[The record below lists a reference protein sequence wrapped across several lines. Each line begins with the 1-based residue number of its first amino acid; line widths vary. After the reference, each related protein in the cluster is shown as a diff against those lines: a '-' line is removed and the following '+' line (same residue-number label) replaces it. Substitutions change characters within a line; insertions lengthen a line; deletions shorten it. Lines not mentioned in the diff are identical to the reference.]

1 MFCGNILRLWKRYSR
16 HFLQKVMST
25 PLLNIAYRSAWD
37 EETPALDDNILDTG
51 PSSWRLRNSI
61 CRGNSS
67 VRTRIKNGS
76 FCIALQHFNI
86 WTRICH
92 LGASLLSISTHLS
105 TYLSPWLSN
114 NHVGTWKVGRVSQGL
129 CCWDRHHAAN
139 EQNSQPL
146 LTMSVCKYEELWQA
160 NNWTQ
165 VGYMDTCNECEWWQ
179 LTSDPNWL
187 EISPPRRGSPSPSVS
202 QAGGARP
209 GAGTGDQGLGVH
221 L

>member
-1 MFCGNILRLWKRYSR
+1 
-16 HFLQKVMST
+16 MST
-25 PLLNIAYRSAWD
+25 PLSNTAYRSAWD

-92 LGASLLSISTHLS
+92 LRASLLSISTHLS
-105 TYLSPWLSN
+105 TYFSPWLSN
-114 NHVGTWKVGRVSQGL
+114 KHVVLLWHGRVSQGL
-129 CCWDRHHAAN
+129 RFSDRHHAAN

-146 LTMSVCKYEELWQA
+146 LTTCVCKCEELWQA
-160 NNWTQ
+160 NNWTP
-165 VGYMDTCNECEWWQ
+165 VGCTDTCNECEWWQ

-187 EISPPRRGSPSPSVS
+187 EISPPRRGSPPPSPVS
-202 QAGGARP
+202 QAEAPVARP
-209 GAGTGDQGLGVH
+209 GAGTGDQGLGVD